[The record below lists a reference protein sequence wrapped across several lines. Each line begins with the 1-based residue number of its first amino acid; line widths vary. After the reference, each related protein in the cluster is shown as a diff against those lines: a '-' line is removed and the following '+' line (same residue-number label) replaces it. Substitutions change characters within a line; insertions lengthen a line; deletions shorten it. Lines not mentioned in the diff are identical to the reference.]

1 MDDTSGDDN
10 KSQQSSST
18 PMPQRKSAYIKSQQS
33 SSVMT
38 PQGKSDDNKPSGK
51 SSVLTPRQQRE
62 DFERRMRFNSALDQD
77 KSPEDAAR
85 GAGISLGPGETL
97 NSTEIMDLK
106 YLGKPPKRRHR
117 L

>member
-10 KSQQSSST
+10 KSQQSSSIMT
-18 PMPQRKSAYIKSQQS
+18 PQRKL
-33 SSVMT
+33 
-38 PQGKSDDNKPSGK
+38 DENKPSGK
-51 SSVLTPRQQRE
+51 SSIITPRQQRE
-62 DFERRMRFNSALDQD
+62 DFERRMRFNSALDRG
-77 KSPEDAAR
+77 KSPEDAVR
-85 GAGISLGPGETL
+85 EAGVSLGSGETL

>member
-10 KSQQSSST
+10 KSQQSSSIMT
-18 PMPQRKSAYIKSQQS
+18 PQRKL
-33 SSVMT
+33 
-38 PQGKSDDNKPSGK
+38 DENKPSGK
-51 SSVLTPRQQRE
+51 SSIITPRQQRE
-62 DFERRMRFNSALDQD
+62 DFERRMRFNSALDRG
-77 KSPEDAAR
+77 KSPEDAVR
-85 GAGISLGPGETL
+85 EAGVCLGSGETL